1 MKSQSKLT
9 LFYGISNKYDLFKKL
24 KYDLN
29 KLLNEAN
36 LDRNITIYNT
46 FNFLITAW
54 HLHND
59 WTKEK
64 SIYIEKKE
72 KLPYEF
78 KELIKAIKYLANGS
92 KHKELT
98 KGIEKNPIQ
107 EATKPIITN
116 YYDYIYGEQVT
127 IKINDKYESLS
138 LLTVPLMDYF
148 EWLLD
153 DNKTADEIPNS
164 VDKFSFD
171 SICASDMIN

>member
-1 MKSQSKLT
+1 ML
-9 LFYGISNKYDLFKKL
+9 
-24 KYDLN
+24 
-29 KLLNEAN
+29 
-36 LDRNITIYNT
+36 YNT
-46 FNFLITAW
+46 LNFSITAW

-64 SIYIEKKE
+64 HNYSAKKE
-72 KLPYEF
+72 KLPNEF
-78 KELIKAIKYLANGS
+78 KKLITAIRFLANSS

-98 KGIEKNPIQ
+98 KGIEKNPIS
-107 EATKPIITN
+107 EVTKPIITN

-153 DNKTADEIPNS
+153 ENKTVDEIPDS

-171 SICASDMIN
+171 SIDTYRNI